1 MNEYDNFGEKN
12 SMIFKM
18 IFLCNKTINSYIDF
32 KIITIYSLMHITVN
46 KNIFRTILRKI
57 KINLIEFNLS
67 HIILNGRLKKTK
79 YLNEYNSFW
88 RKKIPLIFKYDFA
101 MQLNIKSSKLDI
113 NAMFTVLHVVLS

>member
-46 KNIFRTILRKI
+46 KNIFRTILGKI

-88 RKKIPLIFKYDFA
+88 RKKIL
-101 MQLNIKSSKLDI
+101 
-113 NAMFTVLHVVLS
+113 